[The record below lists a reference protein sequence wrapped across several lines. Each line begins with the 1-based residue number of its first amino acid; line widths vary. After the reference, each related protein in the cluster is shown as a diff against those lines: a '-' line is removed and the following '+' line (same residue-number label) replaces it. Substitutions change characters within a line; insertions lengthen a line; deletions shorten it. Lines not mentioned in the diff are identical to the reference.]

1 MLNIDKQQDGSV
13 MTITL
18 SGRLDTTTAPKLDDE
33 LRDLSSITSLSF
45 DIKDLEY
52 MSSAGL
58 RVLLMSQ
65 KKKMRDH
72 GEMFVKYPQDSV
84 MEIFEVTGFTDILTI
99 VR

>member
-1 MLNIDKQQDGSV
+1 MLNIDKQQNGSV
-13 MTITL
+13 LSITL
-18 SGRLDTTTAPKLDDE
+18 SGRLDTTTAPMLDDD
-33 LRDLSSITSLSF
+33 LKDLSSITSLSL

-65 KKKMRDH
+65 KQMRDH

>member
-65 KKKMRDH
+65 KKMRDH
-72 GEMFVKYPQDSV
+72 GEMLVKYPQDSV